1 MSFHLGCVDRPG
13 STETSGKTDTT
24 NIDALR
30 LGKGS
35 TTPYIKGTFI
45 GFGGKDNWD
54 ADKWDAHMKEMKEIG
69 IGTLII
75 QFSAYN
81 ESIWCNSENNYS
93 SSKHLNALPGLLEAA
108 RINNIGVYV
117 GLYFNEEFW
126 LNTTDK
132 EILNIHAQR
141 SIDLAK
147 DIWDQ
152 YRDYTSFKGWYI
164 SHEPAPFYYSS
175 EDNFNILKNN
185 LVNPIAD
192 YCKTI
197 SNMPVAI
204 APFFNHNLSSSS
216 VFSTF
221 MKRLGS
227 CNLDIIIIQD
237 GIGVEHCTLS
247 DLAEYYAAGNRGLY
261 EEGNFK
267 GAFWADIE
275 TFKQLPDSFIPE
287 SFDIVLQK
295 LRIVDDYVS
304 NIVIFQ
310 YYSNMC
316 PGGPNKDSAKKLR
329 DNYLNYLSN

>member
-1 MSFHLGCVDRPG
+1 MH
-13 STETSGKTDTT
+13 
-24 NIDALR
+24 

-45 GFGGKDNWD
+45 TFSGKNNWD
-54 ADKWDAHMKEMKEIG
+54 PDKWDTHMKEMQEIG
-69 IGTLII
+69 IETLII
-75 QFSAYN
+75 QYSAYN
-81 ESIWCNSENNYS
+81 ESIWCKSENSYS
-93 SSKHLNALPGLLEAA
+93 VNKHINALSGLLEAA
-108 RINNIGVYV
+108 RNNNIGVYV

-126 LNTTDK
+126 ENTTDE
-132 EILNIHAQR
+132 EILNTHAQR

-147 DIWDQ
+147 EIWDQ
-152 YRDYTSFKGWYI
+152 YSDNTSFKGWYI
-164 SHEPAPFYYSS
+164 SHEPAPYYYNI
-175 EDNFNILKNN
+175 EKNFNILKDN

-192 YCKTI
+192 YCEHI
-197 SNMPVAI
+197 SSLPVAI
-204 APFFNHNLSSSS
+204 APFFNFNFSNSS

-227 CNLDIIIIQD
+227 CNLDIIIVQD

-247 DLAEYYAAGNRGLY
+247 ELAEYYAAGSRGLY

-275 TFKQLPDSFIPE
+275 TFKQMPDSFIPE

-304 NIVIFQ
+304 NIVIYQ
-310 YYSNMC
+310 YYSNLC
-316 PGGPNKDSAKKLR
+316 PDGPNKESAKKLR
-329 DNYLNYLSN
+329 DNYQQYISNESPDKEPLSPED